1 MASLNKVILIGHM
14 TADPELKQT
23 PSGVSVC
30 SFSIGVSRRY
40 TKSGEQPQSDFI
52 NIVAWRSTAEFIAK
66 YFRKGSAICICGSLQ
81 TRSWTAND
89 GSKRYAT
96 EVVADE
102 ASFVER
108 KNDSAR
114 SDDYQAPVFTAG
126 GAETPKFEE
135 IAGDDGSPERR
146 KSQKKESLRI
156 LRGKGREDRL

>member
-1 MASLNKVILIGHM
+1 MGNGKERKIHIQKNIGGFALRSRGGIRH
-14 TADPELKQT
+14 L
-23 PSGVSVC
+23 SYRVC

-135 IAGDDGSPERR
+135 IAGDDDLPF
-146 KSQKKESLRI
+146 
-156 LRGKGREDRL
+156 

>member
-30 SFSIGVSRRY
+30 SFSIGVTRKFAK
-40 TKSGEQPQSDFI
+40 TGEQAQSDFI
-52 NIVAWRSTAEFIAK
+52 NIVAWRQQAEFVAR

-81 TRSWTAND
+81 TRTWNATD

-102 ASFVER
+102 INFVER
-108 KNDSAR
+108 KSDSPRGGEFA
-114 SDDYQAPVFTAG
+114 APTFQG
-126 GAETPKFEE
+126 GSVAEAPKFEE
-135 IAGDDGSPERR
+135 IAGDDDLPF
-146 KSQKKESLRI
+146 
-156 LRGKGREDRL
+156 

>member
-1 MASLNKVILIGHM
+1 M
-14 TADPELKQT
+14 T
-23 PSGVSVC
+23 
-30 SFSIGVSRRY
+30 RRY
-40 TKSGEQPQSDFI
+40 TKAGETPQSDFI

-108 KNDSAR
+108 KNDSPR
-114 SDDYQAPVFTAG
+114 TDDYQAPTFSSGDT
-126 GAETPKFEE
+126 ETPKFEE
-135 IAGDDGSPERR
+135 IAGDDDLPF
-146 KSQKKESLRI
+146 
-156 LRGKGREDRL
+156 

>member
-30 SFSIGVSRRY
+30 SFSIGVTRRY
-40 TKSGEQPQSDFI
+40 TKDGETPQSDFI
-52 NIVAWRSTAEFIAK
+52 GIVAWRSTAEFITK

-81 TRSWTAND
+81 TRSWTAQD

-96 EVVADE
+96 EVIADE

-108 KNDSAR
+108 R
-114 SDDYQAPVFTAG
+114 REGEPAG
-126 GAETPKFEE
+126 GENAAPAFEE
-135 IAGDDGSPERR
+135 LTPDDDLPF
-146 KSQKKESLRI
+146 
-156 LRGKGREDRL
+156 

>member
-40 TKSGEQPQSDFI
+40 TKAGEQAQSDFI
-52 NIVAWRSTAEFIAK
+52 IIVAWRQQAEFVAR

-81 TRSWTAND
+81 TRSWDAKD
-89 GSKRYAT
+89 GSKRYTT

-102 ASFVER
+102 ISFVER
-108 KNDSAR
+108 KSDSPRANDDFATPS
-114 SDDYQAPVFTAG
+114 YQSGMT
-126 GAETPKFEE
+126 ETPKFEE
-135 IAGDDGSPERR
+135 IAGDDDLPF
-146 KSQKKESLRI
+146 
-156 LRGKGREDRL
+156 